1 MKVMFSQKY
10 DLFSLDRDFQLQNLH
25 RNKLLTIVSISF
37 VSNSKPLP
45 SGKILFLQLSLKQVG
60 KDKLR
65 RFAEVETFSNVLQLD
80 AGKPF
85 KGNWNTMFF
94 DNANP
99 VVLELACGKG
109 EYTVS
114 LAQLFPEKNFI
125 GIDYKGNRIWRGA
138 KTALEEGVKN
148 VGFLRI
154 QIETILDYFAPGE
167 IDEIWITFPDP
178 QPQLSREKKRLT
190 SPRFL
195 DKYREILKPGSFV
208 NLKTDNDD
216 LHAYTA
222 EKIAEHG
229 LDLHVKTEDLY
240 HSAYA
245 DEVLSI
251 KTYYEKK
258 YLKDNKNINYLKFS
272 FPNEG

>member
-1 MKVMFSQKY
+1 MATFANVVQLEAGLPYRGKWAN
-10 DLFSLDRDFQLQNLH
+10 DFFKNGD
-25 RNKLLTIVSISF
+25 
-37 VSNSKPLP
+37 PL
-45 SGKILFLQLSLKQVG
+45 
-60 KDKLR
+60 
-65 RFAEVETFSNVLQLD
+65 
-80 AGKPF
+80 
-85 KGNWNTMFF
+85 
-94 DNANP
+94 
-99 VVLELACGKG
+99 VLELACGKG
-109 EYTVS
+109 EYTVN
-114 LAQLFPEKNFI
+114 LARLFPKKNFI

-138 KTALEEGVKN
+138 KDALEFGVTN

-167 IDEIWITFPDP
+167 VDEIWITFPDP

-195 DKYREILKPGSFV
+195 EKYKQLLKPGGFV

-222 EKIAEHG
+222 EKIAE
-229 LDLHVKTEDLY
+229 LNLRLHIKTEDLY
-240 HSAYA
+240 HSEFA

-258 YLKDNKNINYLKFS
+258 YLKENKNINYLKFS
-272 FPNEG
+272 FA

>member
-1 MKVMFSQKY
+1 
-10 DLFSLDRDFQLQNLH
+10 
-25 RNKLLTIVSISF
+25 
-37 VSNSKPLP
+37 
-45 SGKILFLQLSLKQVG
+45 VG

-65 RFAEVETFSNVLQLD
+65 RFAEVDTFSNVLQLD

-85 KGNWNTMFF
+85 KGNWSTGFF
-94 DNANP
+94 KNNNP

-109 EYTVS
+109 EYAVN
-114 LAQLFPEKNFI
+114 LATLFPERNFI

-138 KTALEEGVKN
+138 KTALEEGVNN

-154 QIETILDYFAPGE
+154 QIETLTDYFAPGE

-178 QPQLSREKKRLT
+178 QPQISREKKRLT

-195 DKYREILKPGSFV
+195 EKYKLLLKPGGCV

-216 LHAYTA
+216 LYAYTA
-222 EKIAEHG
+222 EKITGNG
-229 LDLHVKTEDLY
+229 LKLHIKTEDLY
-240 HSAYA
+240 HSAFA
-245 DEVLSI
+245 DEVLAI

-272 FPNEG
+272 FDGNEE

>member
-1 MKVMFSQKY
+1 
-10 DLFSLDRDFQLQNLH
+10 
-25 RNKLLTIVSISF
+25 
-37 VSNSKPLP
+37 
-45 SGKILFLQLSLKQVG
+45 VG

-65 RFAEVETFSNVLQLD
+65 RFAEIDTFSNVLQLD

-85 KGNWNTMFF
+85 KGSWAADFF
-94 DNANP
+94 KNNNP

-109 EYTVS
+109 EYTVN
-114 LAQLFPEKNFI
+114 LAQLFPGKNFI

-138 KTALEEGVKN
+138 KTALEENVPN

-154 QIETILDYFAPGE
+154 QIENIVDYFAPGE
-167 IDEIWITFPDP
+167 VDEIWITFPDP

-195 DKYREILKPGSFV
+195 DKYKQFLKPGAFI

-216 LHAYTA
+216 FYAYTA
-222 EKIAEHG
+222 EKIAELNLG
-229 LDLHVKTEDLY
+229 LHIKTQDLY
-240 HSAYA
+240 HSPYA

-272 FPNEG
+272 FPNGDM

>member
-1 MKVMFSQKY
+1 
-10 DLFSLDRDFQLQNLH
+10 
-25 RNKLLTIVSISF
+25 
-37 VSNSKPLP
+37 
-45 SGKILFLQLSLKQVG
+45 VG
-60 KDKLR
+60 KDKLK
-65 RFAEVETFSNVLQLD
+65 RFAEIDTFSNVLQLD

-85 KGNWNTMFF
+85 KGKWDADFF
-94 DNANP
+94 KNNNP

-109 EYTVS
+109 EYTVN
-114 LAQLFPEKNFI
+114 LARLFPQKNFI

-138 KTALEEGVKN
+138 KTALEESVNN
-148 VGFLRI
+148 VAFLRI
-154 QIETILDYFAPGE
+154 QIENLLDYFNPGE
-167 IDEIWITFPDP
+167 VDEIWITFPDP

-195 DKYREILKPGSFV
+195 DKYKLLLKAGGFV
-208 NLKTDNDD
+208 NLKTDNDG

-222 EKIAEHG
+222 EKITELGLNRHIQTEH
-229 LDLHVKTEDLY
+229 LY
-240 HSAYA
+240 NSEYA

-272 FPNEG
+272 F

>member
-1 MKVMFSQKY
+1 MA
-10 DLFSLDRDFQLQNLH
+10 
-25 RNKLLTIVSISF
+25 T
-37 VSNSKPLP
+37 
-45 SGKILFLQLSLKQVG
+45 
-60 KDKLR
+60 
-65 RFAEVETFSNVLQLD
+65 FANVVQLD
-80 AGKPF
+80 AGLPF
-85 KGNWNTMFF
+85 RGKWANDFF
-94 DNANP
+94 KNGDP
-99 VVLELACGKG
+99 LVLELACGKG
-109 EYTVS
+109 EYTVN
-114 LAQLFPEKNFI
+114 LARLFSKKNFI

-138 KTALEEGVKN
+138 KDALELGVPN

-167 IDEIWITFPDP
+167 VDEIWITFPDP

-195 DKYREILKPGSFV
+195 EKYKQLLKPGGVV

-222 EKIAEHG
+222 EKIAE
-229 LDLHVKTEDLY
+229 LDLRLHIKTEDLY
-240 HSAYA
+240 HSEFA

-258 YLKDNKNINYLKFS
+258 YLKENKNINYLKFS
-272 FPNEG
+272 FT

>member
-1 MKVMFSQKY
+1 M
-10 DLFSLDRDFQLQNLH
+10 
-25 RNKLLTIVSISF
+25 
-37 VSNSKPLP
+37 
-45 SGKILFLQLSLKQVG
+45 G

-65 RFAEVETFSNVLQLD
+65 RFAEVSTFSNVIQLD

-85 KGNWNTMFF
+85 KGKWASEFF
-94 DNANP
+94 KNDNP

-109 EYTVS
+109 EYTVN
-114 LAQLFPEKNFI
+114 LGRIFPEKNFI

-138 KTALEEGVKN
+138 KTALEDGVNN

-154 QIETILDYFAPGE
+154 QIETILDYFGEGE

-178 QPQLSREKKRLT
+178 QPQISREKKRLT

-195 DKYREILKPGSFV
+195 EKYKQILKHGAPI
-208 NLKTDNDD
+208 NLKTDNDG
-216 LHAYTA
+216 LHAYTS
-222 EKIAEHG
+222 EKIEELG
-229 LDLHVKTEDLY
+229 LKLYVKTEDLY
-240 HSAYA
+240 NSEHA

-258 YLKDNKNINYLKFS
+258 YLQDNKNINYLKFS
-272 FPNEG
+272 F